1 MRNFIITIFIAASA
15 VLTGCATR
23 ADLNVFRDG
32 HPEVIRTSQ
41 GKFVKAVPIKPKPH
55 QTGLVGGTADIVG
68 MNAGGGALGGVA
80 LAISLIDAFGS
91 SDKDGREIHLEDEKT
106 GEPIVFEVGQ
116 FAPHSS
122 LKPAVGDVMKFVWIK
137 DGDIS
142 YTNLTRYPK
151 MRNYAP

>member
-15 VLTGCATR
+15 VLSGCATPV
-23 ADLNVFRDG
+23 DLDVFREG
-32 HPEVIRTSQ
+32 HPGVIRTSQ

-55 QTGLVGGTADIVG
+55 KTELVGGTADVVG
-68 MNAGGGALGGVA
+68 MNAGGGALGGAA

-91 SDKDGREIHLEDEKT
+91 SNKDGREIHLEDEKT

>member
-1 MRNFIITIFIAASA
+1 MRNFIITIFIAASS
-15 VLTGCATR
+15 VLSGCATPV
-23 ADLNVFRDG
+23 DLDVFREG
-32 HPEVIRTSQ
+32 HPGVIRTSQ

-55 QTGLVGGTADIVG
+55 KTGLVGGTADIVG

-142 YTNLTRYPK
+142 YANLTRYPK

>member
-1 MRNFIITIFIAASA
+1 MRNFIITIFIAASS
-15 VLTGCATR
+15 VLSGCATPV
-23 ADLNVFRDG
+23 DLDVFREG
-32 HPEVIRTSQ
+32 HPGVIRTSQ

-55 QTGLVGGTADIVG
+55 KTELVGGTADVVG
-68 MNAGGGALGGVA
+68 MNAGGGALGGAA

-91 SDKDGREIHLEDEKT
+91 SNKDGREIHLQDENT
-106 GEPIVFEVGQ
+106 GEPIVFEVGH

>member
-1 MRNFIITIFIAASA
+1 MRNFIITIFIAASS
-15 VLTGCATR
+15 VLSGCATPV
-23 ADLNVFRDG
+23 DLDVFREG
-32 HPEVIRTSQ
+32 HPGVIRTSQ

-55 QTGLVGGTADIVG
+55 KTGLVGGTADIVG

>member
-55 QTGLVGGTADIVG
+55 KTGLVGGTADVVG
-68 MNAGGGALGGVA
+68 IT
-80 LAISLIDAFGS
+80 LAVVPWVVRLLPSA
-91 SDKDGREIHLEDEKT
+91 
-106 GEPIVFEVGQ
+106 
-116 FAPHSS
+116 
-122 LKPAVGDVMKFVWIK
+122 
-137 DGDIS
+137 
-142 YTNLTRYPK
+142 
-151 MRNYAP
+151 

>member
-55 QTGLVGGTADIVG
+55 KTGLVGGTADIVG

-116 FAPHSS
+116 FAPHSG
-122 LKPAVGDVMKFVWIK
+122 LKPAVGDVMKFVWLK
-137 DGDIS
+137 DGAIS